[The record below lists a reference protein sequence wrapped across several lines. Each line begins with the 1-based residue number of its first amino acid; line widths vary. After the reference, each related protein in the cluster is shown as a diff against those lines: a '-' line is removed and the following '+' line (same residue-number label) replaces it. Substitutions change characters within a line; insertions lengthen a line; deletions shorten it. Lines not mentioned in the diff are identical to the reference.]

1 MRGTIYLG
9 GGGSPDD
16 EYLLWAEMFRL
27 NTNILYWPFASAGDM
42 LNGADAWLRGNLA
55 QHWPDHQLATWTDLD
70 GHAPDELLDFD
81 LLFVGGGNTFDLLAH
96 VASHA
101 FIEPIRSFVAGG
113 GSLYGGS
120 AGAILASDSIEIAA
134 THDDNNTH
142 LEQFTGL
149 RLISGVTMLPHY
161 TAHDE
166 ATAKMWHR
174 RQNKPVL
181 GIPERS
187 GLLVECRGARV
198 VGKEPVYVIDG
209 PAVQPVS
216 PEDYLPASLIAAN
229 G

>member
-1 MRGTIYLG
+1 M
-9 GGGSPDD
+9 
-16 EYLLWAEMFRL
+16 
-27 NTNILYWPFASAGDM
+27 
-42 LNGADAWLRGNLA
+42 
-55 QHWPDHQLATWTDLD
+55 
-70 GHAPDELLDFD
+70 
-81 LLFVGGGNTFDLLAH
+81 
-96 VASHA
+96 
-101 FIEPIRSFVAGG
+101 
-113 GSLYGGS
+113 YGGS

-142 LEQFTGL
+142 LEQFTGM

-187 GLLVECRGARV
+187 GLLVEGRGARV

>member
-134 THDDNNTH
+134 THDDSNTH

-181 GIPERS
+181 GIPEKS

>member
-42 LNGADAWLRGNLA
+42 LNSADAWLRGNLA

-181 GIPERS
+181 GIPEKS

>member
-149 RLISGVTMLPHY
+149 RL
-161 TAHDE
+161 
-166 ATAKMWHR
+166 
-174 RQNKPVL
+174 
-181 GIPERS
+181 
-187 GLLVECRGARV
+187 AR
-198 VGKEPVYVIDG
+198 D
-209 PAVQPVS
+209 
-216 PEDYLPASLIAAN
+216 AS
-229 G
+229 